1 MWKSLSRQSIM
12 VQLSFLLSGQAEIMS
27 DQLSQKKQLFESE
40 PIMKALLSLAVPT
53 IVSQLIN
60 LIYSL
65 ADTFYIGRTGNPL
78 MLAGVSI
85 SSTLFLLCVPMANL
99 FGIGGGSLV
108 ARLMGRNEE
117 QNIPQVC
124 AYSFWMAVLCG
135 TVYSVLILCFM
146 DPVLRAVGASDDTI
160 GFCRSYCMLVVVIGM
175 IPSVTGSVSAQL
187 LRNAGY
193 SRQAAIG
200 LSGGGILNIILDPL
214 FMFVIF
220 PKGMEVTAAAAA
232 TLLSNILSG
241 IYLVITLVKT
251 PPLCIGPKK
260 AFRAEKPLI
269 REVLSVG
276 LPSAVL
282 PGLFDLSQIT
292 LNSLMARHGDLPLA
306 AIGISSKIERLPNA
320 IGIGISLGM
329 LPLVAYN
336 YSAGNI
342 SRMKDAIRKGRI
354 MGLSAAALCIVFY
367 YTCSSSLCRF
377 FISTEASADAAV
389 TLSFAIVFMRI
400 RCFASPF
407 QFINY
412 HSSYCL
418 QAVGDGKA
426 AMIHACIRILGI
438 YIPLMYVFNYFAGR
452 TALAVAF
459 PVSEA
464 LAAVVAIV
472 LLIRMLKRV
481 EAK

>member
-200 LSGGGILNIILDPL
+200 LSGGGILNSILDPL

-336 YSAGNI
+336 YSAGNRARMDEVRRF
-342 SRMKDAIRKGRI
+342 SRRL
-354 MGLSAAALCIVFY
+354 GLIC
-367 YTCSSSLCRF
+367 
-377 FISTEASADAAV
+377 AAV
-389 TLSFAIVFMRI
+389 SVTLYLLFAGQIMRIFIDDATTVSLGTNFLRIRALATPLMFLSFFHVHLF
-400 RCFASPF
+400 
-407 QFINY
+407 N
-412 HSSYCL
+412 
-418 QAVGDGKA
+418 G
-426 AMIHACIRILGI
+426 LGR
-438 YIPLMYVFNYFAGR
+438 G
-452 TALAVAF
+452 
-459 PVSEA
+459 SEA
-464 LAAVVAIV
+464 LFLGVMRWAAFNIPMLFLLNWMLGMYGIV
-472 LLIRMLKRV
+472 LSQFVADILTVSLSVFVYRRFEQKMCWR
-481 EAK
+481 